1 MCLQRFRWMKKPC
14 GEKSQELLYIKM
26 NHFNTGDFQV
36 PVTVTTRIEKDL
48 AQIIDEIAKKEGMDR
63 STVIRRFLTQAAK
76 EWLIEKNLK
85 DYEQGK
91 ITLWQAATTCDMS
104 LWEMIEEA
112 KKREIYVPYSIEEFK
127 KDMKGM

>member
-1 MCLQRFRWMKKPC
+1 M
-14 GEKSQELLYIKM
+14 
-26 NHFNTGDFQV
+26 
-36 PVTVTTRIEKDL
+36 PVTVTTRIEKAL
-48 AQIIDEIAKKEGMDR
+48 AQVIDDVAKKEGMDR
-63 STVIRRFLTQAAK
+63 STVIRRFLTHAAR

-91 ITLWQAATTCDMS
+91 ITLWQAATTCNLS

-112 KKREIYVPYSIEEFK
+112 NKREIHVPYTIEEFR